1 MPRSIPTLAIPMIGL
16 ALLAAPLAAQGSA
29 PSRPALDR
37 EALAAGQAALA
48 RSQETL
54 AAGQAALARRQ
65 EKLAGREARART
77 RETPRYDARRGLAD
91 APPPAAFPQDP
102 ADALYR
108 QGREALNREDWL
120 TAARRFQQIRQS
132 YPRSRYTP
140 DALYWEAF
148 ARYRTGRTDQLRMA
162 LGGLDTQRS
171 RYPNAGTRRDADQ
184 LASRIQ
190 GELARQ
196 GDSRAAETVAVDA
209 RRAAQC
215 GGRGGDDDERMA
227 ALNALLQM
235 DGDRALPLLR
245 TVLAR
250 RDACSEALRAKAVFL
265 VSQKAGGEAED
276 ILLNVARTDPSAEV
290 RGQAVFW
297 LSQTGTERALDA
309 IAQILRS
316 TSDAEIQEKAVFAL
330 SQHPSPRAAQLLRD
344 YAERDGTPDNVR
356 EKAIFWIG
364 QHGSAE
370 NAAYLRGLF
379 GRLRDEELKKKVIF
393 SLSQMRGQ
401 GNERWILNLAL
412 DTNQSEE
419 VRKQALFWASQSGI
433 ALPEIVSLY
442 DRIRDPDLREHVIFV
457 LSQRMRETAA
467 MDKIIE
473 IARRDP
479 DRRMREKALFW
490 LGQSR
495 DPRAAQVLREVIDQ

>member
-1 MPRSIPTLAIPMIGL
+1 MPRSVPTLAAGL

-29 PSRPALDR
+29 PSRLALDR
-37 EALAAGQAALA
+37 EALAASQAALV
-48 RSQETL
+48 RSHAKL
-54 AAGQAALARRQ
+54 AAD
-65 EKLAGREARART
+65 REALART
-77 RETPRYDARRGLAD
+77 RETPRYDARRRLAD
-91 APPPAAFPQDP
+91 VPPPAAFPQDP

-148 ARYRTGRTDQLRMA
+148 ARYRTGRTDQLRTA

-184 LASRIQ
+184 LAARIQ

-215 GGRGGDDDERMA
+215 GGRGGGDDDERMA

-276 ILLNVARTDPSAEV
+276 ILLNVARTDPSSEV

-330 SQHPSPRAAQLLRD
+330 SQHPSPRAAQLLRE
-344 YAERDGTPDNVR
+344 YAERDGTPGNVR

-412 DTNQSEE
+412 DANQSEE
-419 VRKQALFWASQSGI
+419 VRKQALFWAGQSGV

-457 LSQRMRETAA
+457 LSQRMREGAA